1 MAFTLKKKE
10 VGEDGLILFHSVE
23 EAIAGERLLKES
35 GYEVRLVAPPPELR
49 KGCDLAV
56 EINLVEKTGIERRL
70 RDKEAAYLDILPLKG
85 KGLLL
90 DVVKV
95 TDFGETLMVKA
106 GNMKLTFDKTSGTIV
121 NISGGGCPDIP
132 ALHADLIDR
141 KLSEAARPKEG
152 GYTLCSLMLD
162 RAFEESLALWGKLR
176 KE

>member
-1 MAFTLKKKE
+1 MTLGFKKKE
-10 VGEDGLILFHSVE
+10 KSEDGLILFHSVE
-23 EAIAGERLLKES
+23 DAIAAERILKEA

-56 EINLVEKTGIERRL
+56 EINLVEKTGVERRL
-70 RDKEAAYLDILPLKG
+70 REKKTDYLEILPVKG
-85 KGLLL
+85 KGRLL

-106 GNMKLTFDKTSGTIV
+106 ANMKLTFDKASGVIV

-132 ALHADLIDR
+132 ALHADLLDKRI
-141 KLSEAARPKEG
+141 SEAVSPKEK

-162 RAFEESLALWGKLR
+162 RAFEESLALWKKQR